1 MKKFIKH
8 SHQTRLQQVQHYIL
22 TTKEE
27 HIVHHVE
34 TEQKE
39 TILGDQRTP
48 GEIIIHLDPMAAS
61 DDAMPVTPSGT
72 M

>member
-1 MKKFIKH
+1 M
-8 SHQTRLQQVQHYIL
+8 L
-22 TTKEE
+22 TTIEE

-48 GEIIIHLDPMAAS
+48 GEIIIIHLDPMAVS
-61 DDAMPVTPSGT
+61 EDAMSVTPSGT